1 LSASEGIDCARCG
14 APLRA
19 GASFCPGCGARA
31 GAELREPE
39 AEQGA
44 VVATLLCF
52 AGVLLVLIASAA
64 LQDEVLFEF
73 AVYGGFVGLG
83 LAGCAALGRGSF
95 RASLGG
101 APGERWVAAGLAG
114 GLVCIAINW
123 SYVATLGA
131 LIGAEDVAGP
141 EPGPLWLDLLTTATL
156 TPLLEEW
163 LCRGVLLVACARLM
177 GDRSALLVTSAL
189 FALLHGLEAYV
200 LSVPHRFAS
209 GLVFGWLRL
218 RSGSLVPGV
227 IAHAVN
233 NAFAVVMPG

>member
-1 LSASEGIDCARCG
+1 LSASDGTDCARCG

-39 AEQGA
+39 AEQGT
-44 VVATLLCF
+44 VVAMLLCF

-64 LQDEVLFEF
+64 LQDGVLFEF

-95 RASLGG
+95 RASLRG

-123 SYVATLGA
+123 SYVAALGA

-141 EPGPLWLDLLTTATL
+141 APGPLWLALLTTAAL

-233 NAFAVVMPG
+233 NALAVVMAR

>member
-1 LSASEGIDCARCG
+1 MSASDSIACARCG

-19 GASFCPGCGARA
+19 EASFCPGCGARA
-31 GAELREPE
+31 GAERREPD

-44 VVATLLCF
+44 VVALILCF

-64 LQDEVLFEF
+64 IEDEILFDL
-73 AVYGGFVGLG
+73 AAYGGFIALG
-83 LAGCAALGRGSF
+83 LAGCAALGRGAF
-95 RASLGG
+95 RASLAD
-101 APGERWVAAGLAG
+101 APGERWVAMGLAG

-123 SYVATLGA
+123 SYVAALGA
-131 LIGAEDVAGP
+131 LIGAEDQI
-141 EPGPLWLDLLTTATL
+141 EPQRGPLWLDLLTTAAA

-233 NAFAVVMPG
+233 NAFAVLLSR